1 MHRIDVSNLDKLKP
15 LCGIINGFI
24 LVILQEFKDSNRKIQ
39 EVVSQSK
46 LRGGFLSAIEHIS
59 RYFESDREATVI
71 ELKNCVDADMLC
83 KLLNETKR
91 EDIDISDA
99 KSVTFIT
106 YLVRLVG
113 LWTSDMAIV
122 PFVDR
127 GILNFCF
134 YTIQKYSSERVSKM
148 SKYLSD
154 TLQTGEI
161 CALSNIN
168 EFCDKLRA
176 NERALVG
183 RKEMSSLQTL
193 QAMVRGVRA
202 RSARILKHFISNT
215 TSVTVH
221 QRSKHRYFM
230 AETWNVFTKPCVE
243 SCDICS
249 ETQEEVPR
257 MRFNFIS
264 TFWMF

>member
-1 MHRIDVSNLDKLKP
+1 M
-15 LCGIINGFI
+15 
-24 LVILQEFKDSNRKIQ
+24 ILQEFQDSNRKIQ
-39 EVVSQSK
+39 EVVSQSP

-59 RYFESDREATVI
+59 RYFENDREATVI
-71 ELKNCVDADMLC
+71 QLKNCVDADVLC

-168 EFCDKLRA
+168 EFCDKLRV
-176 NERALVG
+176 NELARVG
-183 RKEMSSLQTL
+183 KKEMSSLQTL
-193 QAMVRGVRA
+193 QAMVRVIGSMRISSMRISIVLFVRIINE
-202 RSARILKHFISNT
+202 SHSTPTLES
-215 TSVTVH
+215 
-221 QRSKHRYFM
+221 HRYFM
-230 AETWNVFTKPCVE
+230 AET
-243 SCDICS
+243 
-249 ETQEEVPR
+249 
-257 MRFNFIS
+257 
-264 TFWMF
+264 

>member
-1 MHRIDVSNLDKLKP
+1 
-15 LCGIINGFI
+15 
-24 LVILQEFKDSNRKIQ
+24 
-39 EVVSQSK
+39 
-46 LRGGFLSAIEHIS
+46 LSAIEHIS

-202 RSARILKHFISNT
+202 RSARILKHFTSNT
-215 TSVTVH
+215 TSITVH

-230 AETWNVFTKPCVE
+230 AETWNVFMKPCVE

-264 TFWMF
+264 TSWMF